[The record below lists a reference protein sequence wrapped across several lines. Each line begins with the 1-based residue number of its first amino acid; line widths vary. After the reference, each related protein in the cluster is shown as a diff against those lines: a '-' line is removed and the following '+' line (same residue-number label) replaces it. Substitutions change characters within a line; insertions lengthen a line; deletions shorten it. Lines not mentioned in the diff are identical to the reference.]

1 MSVSQLSP
9 LSDQPDMRAHWG
21 VSCVNT
27 SLLERPCT
35 SAFLC
40 RSKTSPEQTQN
51 IIDWLAEQDEDACNT
66 SPNKNKYYDA
76 TCESGRKRVHSVS
89 QSYPTS
95 CPTMRNSARHT
106 NFGWDRASSDS
117 GNRNIY
123 PINGRHNLQR
133 KLLRDWGFRAG
144 QQVPQYLA
152 QA

>member
-9 LSDQPDMRAHWG
+9 LSDQPDMRAHSG

-27 SLLERPCT
+27 SLLVRPRT

-40 RSKTSPEQTQN
+40 SSKKSPEQTQN
-51 IIDWLAEQDEDACNT
+51 IVDRLAQQDASARNA
-66 SPNKNKYYDA
+66 SPNKNKSSDA
-76 TCESGRKRVHSVS
+76 TCRSDRKRVRSAP

-106 NFGWDRASSDS
+106 NFGWDRASSDG
-117 GNRNIY
+117 GNQTIY

-133 KLLRDWGFRAG
+133 KLLRD
-144 QQVPQYLA
+144 
-152 QA
+152 